1 MSQNLGNNRILILI
15 SFFLSSSSDND
26 PGVSL
31 IDKFLKKKTPGGAK
45 DDEVRYFHSTS
56 IVFEAFFELAIYTG
70 VSFKV
75 LD

>member
-1 MSQNLGNNRILILI
+1 M

-45 DDEVRYFHSTS
+45 DDEVNYFCS
-56 IVFEAFFELAIYTG
+56 I
-70 VSFKV
+70 
-75 LD
+75 